1 MAYGNKRK
9 APFSAPPAK
18 RRRTVRPGLRSKAA
32 PYTKRVPVR
41 PRTATRINKSRI
53 SALES
58 KINGHVQ
65 RGYHSIKIR
74 NDPNNPTAFNWQPNK
89 PLLFALNDFYTQ
101 TTAPNGGTGA
111 VMYPIYSGASPNL
124 TMNAAILDRWQDY
137 LPGQSLGH
145 SSEYNQ
151 WKDQKLSQPSKVGY
165 QPLYTD
171 IRVNVNRREC
181 SPAQG
186 DMWIRVDVFKPKKV
200 FLATT
205 GIVDPKE
212 FNMPTALGALSNV
225 ACGDNNQKNSFNPA
239 LWTHVHKPR
248 WFKLPAV
255 EVATGQIQT
264 NFHIRCSFPKKFL
277 PINLDVTTDGVGEPF
292 FQAVDPRSI
301 YWCMLSISNFSA
313 NQSSDPTPEI
323 TMTRKIVYRDSRG
336 AQM

>member
-111 VMYPIYSGASPNL
+111 VMYPIYSGASL
-124 TMNAAILDRWQDY
+124 T
-137 LPGQSLGH
+137 LP
-145 SSEYNQ
+145 
-151 WKDQKLSQPSKVGY
+151 
-165 QPLYTD
+165 
-171 IRVNVNRREC
+171 
-181 SPAQG
+181 
-186 DMWIRVDVFKPKKV
+186 
-200 FLATT
+200 
-205 GIVDPKE
+205 
-212 FNMPTALGALSNV
+212 
-225 ACGDNNQKNSFNPA
+225 
-239 LWTHVHKPR
+239 
-248 WFKLPAV
+248 
-255 EVATGQIQT
+255 
-264 NFHIRCSFPKKFL
+264 
-277 PINLDVTTDGVGEPF
+277 
-292 FQAVDPRSI
+292 
-301 YWCMLSISNFSA
+301 
-313 NQSSDPTPEI
+313 
-323 TMTRKIVYRDSRG
+323 
-336 AQM
+336 